1 MRGSLQSSYARG
13 ILSNMPTYTYRC
25 STCELVFE
33 ATQSIKDDALTTCNC
48 GKAQPVQKVFTPV
61 GVTFKGSG
69 FYKTD
74 ARTGKAT
81 TAPAGGSSDAG
92 SSDAAAS
99 GTSSTDSSS
108 SSSSSSESSAASTP
122 APVSTPDAGSL
133 AAKPDKA
140 AKKDKPTAAS
150 GKKPAK

>member
-81 TAPAGGSSDAG
+81 TAPSGGSSDAG
-92 SSDAAAS
+92 SSEAAAS
-99 GTSSTDSSS
+99 GTSATDSSS
-108 SSSSSSESSAASTP
+108 SSSESTAASKP
-122 APVSTPDAGSL
+122 ESASKPDAGSPT
-133 AAKPDKA
+133 AKPDKP
-140 AKKDKPTAAS
+140 AKKDKATATAA
-150 GKKPAK
+150 KKPAK